1 MIGAVHHGIKENCLT
16 LDDSAL
22 ILPSTTTA
30 SLSYFEKS
38 LNMND
43 DEAQNQWLHSTTDL
57 FLNSLQNYL
66 FEFKL
71 NVLNHIAGYIQKQLK
86 AREQC
91 VYCGSFLSNLKIVH
105 GGLLINQKN

>member
-1 MIGAVHHGIKENCLT
+1 LTRDNYEISNFVPVSQFNSALKKIMIGAVHHGIKENCLA

-22 ILPSTTTA
+22 ILPSTTMA

-57 FLNSLQNYL
+57 FLNSLQNNL
-66 FEFKL
+66 SEFKL
-71 NVLNHIAGYIQKQLK
+71 NVLNHVAGYI
-86 AREQC
+86 
-91 VYCGSFLSNLKIVH
+91 
-105 GGLLINQKN
+105 